1 MTDPQLKPLI
11 AKAISELQK
20 LNAEDP
26 NELLVDGEPHKKE
39 VLFAERLSVWVHKLE
54 VTPSPALQVAAFGQ
68 HVERWKSLRTDYP
81 EGRAGYLKWRKDLSK
96 RHAEVTC
103 RIAAEVGLPDEVVQ
117 AIRKINLKQNL
128 RSNPETQVMEDAL
141 CLSFLEH
148 EYVEFSA
155 KHDDEKVIDIVQ
167 KTWGKMSEQ
176 GHAEALKLE
185 LSDKALAIVQKAL
198 SI

>member
-11 AKAISELQK
+11 AQAIAQLQK

-26 NELLVDGEPHKKE
+26 NELVFEGQTHKKE

-54 VTPSPALQVAAFGQ
+54 GEPSAALQVAAYGQ

-81 EGRAGYLKWRKDLSK
+81 EGRVGYLKWRKDLSK

-103 RIAAEVGLPDEVVQ
+103 KVAAEVGLPEDVVE
-117 AIRKINLKQNL
+117 AIRRINLKQDL
-128 RSNPETQVMEDAL
+128 RGNRETQVMEDAL

-148 EYVEFSA
+148 EYAEFSG
-155 KHDDEKVIDIVQ
+155 KHEDEKVVDIVQ
-167 KTWGKMSEQ
+167 KTWGKMSEKA
-176 GHAEALKLE
+176 HKIALE
-185 LSDKALAIVQKAL
+185 LPLSGRPLQLVQRALGA
-198 SI
+198 